1 MLVRVFALGLLY
13 YFFII
18 ASVFCLILFLT
29 FGGLSQSNLNFWFR
43 IVLINWRWDLCRQVL
58 LVFFIYEPIDWILNI
73 RVLFCIMHLGEFNM
87 LRVHALVLG
96 ANLSLCYLFF
106 WDDGFVLS
114 FLILLF
120 G

>member
-1 MLVRVFALGLLY
+1 
-13 YFFII
+13 
-18 ASVFCLILFLT
+18 
-29 FGGLSQSNLNFWFR
+29 
-43 IVLINWRWDLCRQVL
+43 
-58 LVFFIYEPIDWILNI
+58 
-73 RVLFCIMHLGEFNM
+73 MHLGEFNM